1 MSLSAHDAIRH
12 IEHTL
17 ASDSV
22 PGVGAMRI
30 LNDAGQFLVNMHNWR
45 WLESQQATLDL
56 LQDTDYV
63 WLPDNFRELVAVQT
77 EDGIN
82 AGVQMTTQQQLLRLR
97 SMSAA
102 NSYVYHAAVTHAMR
116 QEQATGTLTFDS
128 STQPT
133 TNSIVTLDDKRNA
146 AVQFKFVASA
156 GTDTDVLRHVV
167 KGTTTTATA
176 QAFTDAVNATPT
188 LYMRA
193 ADTATQVSTLT
204 YTMRG
209 SAGNSATQAQTT
221 ATVNIT
227 FSAGTLLGGRD
238 GGTPQPRLDIWPAP
252 SADSLGGLLVYYRGG
267 WLPVTN
273 DKQMLYLPE
282 WMETL
287 YLLAVRA
294 FARGYEREGD
304 GTVNMRLADIKQG
317 PIFMAA
323 QQRDKEMTPNLGPMS
338 GGAVQ
343 GLRASYDYFWN
354 FSSTAGPS

>member
-1 MSLSAHDAIRH
+1 MSLTAHDAIRH

-22 PGVGAMRI
+22 PEVGAMRI

-56 LQDTDYV
+56 AKDTDYV
-63 WLPDNFRELVAVQT
+63 WLPDNFRELVAIQT
-77 EDGIN
+77 EDGLN
-82 AGVQMTTQQQLLRLR
+82 AGVMMTTQEQLLRLR

-102 NSYVYHAAVTHAMR
+102 NSYVYHAAVVHATR
-116 QEQATGTLTFDS
+116 QEQATGTLTFHDS
-128 STQPT
+128 SQPD
-133 TNSIVTLDDKRNA
+133 NDSIVTLDDKHNGP
-146 AVQFKFVASA
+146 VEFKFVASA
-156 GTDTDVLRHVV
+156 ATDTDVLRHVV
-167 KGTTTTATA
+167 KGTTTAATAT
-176 QAFTDAVNATPT
+176 AFTDAVNATPT
-188 LYMRA
+188 LYMQA
-193 ADTATQVSTLT
+193 ADTASKVSTLT
-204 YTMRG
+204 YTLPG
-209 SAGNSATQAQTT
+209 SQGNSATQAQTT
-221 ATVNIT
+221 GTTNVT
-227 FSAGTLLGGRD
+227 FSAGTLLGGRN

-252 SADSLGGLLVYYRGG
+252 TSDSVGGLLVYYRGG
-267 WLPVTN
+267 WMPVTN
-273 DKQMLYLPE
+273 DSQMLYLPE

-304 GTVNMRLADIKQG
+304 GTVNMRLMDIQAG

-323 QQRDKEMTPNLGPMS
+323 QQRDKEMTPNLGPMG

-343 GLRASYDYFWN
+343 GLRANYDYFWN